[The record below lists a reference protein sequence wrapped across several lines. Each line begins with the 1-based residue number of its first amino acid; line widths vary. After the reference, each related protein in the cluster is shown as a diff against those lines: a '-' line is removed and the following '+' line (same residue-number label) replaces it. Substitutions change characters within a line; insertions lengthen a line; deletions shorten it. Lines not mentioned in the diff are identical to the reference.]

1 MQLKGQDP
9 RDLVVGLLERSICKV
24 QVAAVLADNWGI
36 HAWGHNHMGF
46 RGNGMCAEAFCLSRA
61 NRKRLPN
68 AVMYVAAKRKRNG
81 KIVTARPCL
90 ECQGFVKVCKD
101 VVYRDGEGE
110 WCSFSKETPS

>member
-1 MQLKGQDP
+1 MNTHLHPQ
-9 RDLVVGLLERSICKV
+9 DLVITLTSRSICAV
-24 QVAAVLADNWGI
+24 QVAACVVDRWGI
-36 HAWGHNHMGF
+36 FAWGINHAGWH
-46 RGNGMCAEAFCLSRA
+46 GLGECAEQHCLSRA

-110 WCSFSKETPS
+110 WCSFSKEMTS